1 MDSKDISFI
10 KDMLTKLSDKQI
22 EMEDVMK
29 DMDRTLNA
37 LHQTVVGNDTYGQKG
52 LVKEVAEVKSY
63 IDNDKMMK
71 NKIVGGLVI
80 VGVAWTFILEVWKNV
95 FK

>member
-1 MDSKDISFI
+1 MDIKDIVFI
-10 KDMLTKLSDKQI
+10 KEMLTKLSDKQN
-22 EMEDVMK
+22 EMEDVMR

-52 LVKEVAEVKSY
+52 LVKEVDELKSY
-63 IDNDKMMK
+63 IDNDKMVK
-71 NKIVGGLVI
+71 NKIVGGLVV

-95 FK
+95 LK